1 MKLGAV
7 ILAAGAGT
15 RLGGV
20 AKALLRIG
28 NENYL
33 ERIVRTA
40 RLAGT
45 ARFVVVI
52 GRPHGHEVGLAAR
65 EMDLGVIVNPMPERG
80 MASSVALG
88 FSAIGDYDLDA
99 AWLWPV
105 DHPDVELSTL
115 NALIANIGTAEVAQP
130 RFEDRGGHP
139 PLIARAV
146 FPRLARCAGLD
157 GGARAVLATSA
168 IVQVAVEDDAVIH
181 DVDTPADMAEIH

>member
-28 NENYL
+28 NETYL

-45 ARFVVVI
+45 TQFVVVI
-52 GRPHGHEVGLAAR
+52 GRPYGTEVGEAAR
-65 EMDLGVIVNPMPERG
+65 ELDLGVIVNPMPERG

-88 FSAIGDYDLDA
+88 FSAIGDYDLNA

-105 DHPDVELSTL
+105 DHPEVELSTL
-115 NALIANIGTAEVAQP
+115 HALIANLGTAEVAQP

-139 PLIARAV
+139 PLIARPV
-146 FPRLARCAGLD
+146 WSRLARCADLD
-157 GGARAVLATSA
+157 GGARSVLASSA
-168 IVQVAVEDDAVIH
+168 IVPVAVEDDSVIH
-181 DVDTPADMAEIH
+181 DIDTPADIAEIH

>member
-7 ILAAGAGT
+7 ILAAGSGT

-20 AKALLRIG
+20 AKALLRLG
-28 NENYL
+28 RETYL
-33 ERIVRTA
+33 ERIVRMA

-45 ARFVVVI
+45 TKFVVVI
-52 GRPHGHEVGLAAR
+52 GRPFGHEVGLLAR
-65 EMDLGVIVNPMPERG
+65 ELDLGVIVNPMPERG

-88 FSAIGDYDLDA
+88 FSAIADYDLDA

-115 NALIANIGTAEVAQP
+115 HTLIANLGTAEVAQP

-146 FPRLARCAGLD
+146 WPRLARCANLE
-157 GGARAVLATSA
+157 GGARAVLATAA
-168 IVQVAVEDDAVIH
+168 IVPVDVEDESVVRDI
-181 DVDTPADMAEIH
+181 DTPSDLAEIH